1 MYLIT
6 QNLLASLPVEPLS
19 LERQVLPGLTIEGRV
34 KVFPTV
40 SPFIDIG
47 TPESFQL
54 AGEFFT
60 THLSLTQGC
69 HKTIL

>member
-1 MYLIT
+1 MYLMEREAI
-6 QNLLASLPVEPLS
+6 LEIPPDKPVS
-19 LERQVLPGLTIEGRV
+19 LERDIFPGLCGSHFFGLKGT
-34 KVFPTV
+34 F
-40 SPFIDIG
+40 PFIDIG